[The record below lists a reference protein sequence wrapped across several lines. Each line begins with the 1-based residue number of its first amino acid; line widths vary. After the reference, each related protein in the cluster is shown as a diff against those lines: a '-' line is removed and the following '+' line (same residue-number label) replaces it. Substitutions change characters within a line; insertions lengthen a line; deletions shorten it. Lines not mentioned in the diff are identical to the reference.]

1 MSDPNT
7 PAEPSSAE
15 RGDGT
20 EGPGEDRTVEL
31 PRQSEAEPSDAAP
44 SEPVPSDAAQ
54 FGAEPSAAGPPR
66 LGPRPLERPEV
77 DPDVA
82 AAFGRPG
89 GVDGGFAARRNGNGQ
104 HTTLVAPP
112 PAALASA
119 FGRPD
124 PSAPPLQRPS
134 ENGAGKGAVHE
145 DTFWT
150 DGAERDPWRDPESA
164 AALGP
169 PPGAGVAKDEAVR
182 GEGAR
187 LSLREVFFGRRVE
200 PRALAVLAAVALLI
214 GAAGGMVGRFTAEG
228 AAGLTDPDPTITQT
242 VPGRERPPG
251 SVADIAAR
259 TVPAVVSFEIR
270 VGDEGGTG
278 SGVVIDPSGYVLTNN
293 HVVAPAAEVT
303 GAQIEAIFHD
313 GTRTA
318 AQIVGRDPKTDL
330 AVVKVEV
337 ANPVVATFG
346 SSAGLVVGD
355 GVIAIGSPLGLVGT
369 VTEGIVSAINRPVR
383 LDGAGT
389 DTNAVIDAIQTD
401 AAINPG
407 NSGGPLV
414 DSTGAVVGINTAIRS
429 IGMGEGGSIGLGF
442 AIPIDDAR
450 GIAEELIR
458 TGRVTHA
465 EIGINARSVSD
476 GTTDG
481 AQVQNVQ
488 QGGAA
493 EAAGIIEGDVI
504 VRVGERTIAGADEL
518 VVAVRERNP
527 GDTVE
532 VELIREGRPLT
543 VSVVLAS
550 D

>member
-1 MSDPNT
+1 MNERST
-7 PAEPSSAE
+7 PAERS
-15 RGDGT
+15 GD
-20 EGPGEDRTVEL
+20 
-31 PRQSEAEPSDAAP
+31 RQDPEQDAALR
-44 SEPVPSDAAQ
+44 
-54 FGAEPSAAGPPR
+54 PSADGEAPR
-66 LGPRPLERPEV
+66 LGPRPVDRPTV
-77 DPDVA
+77 DPAVA
-82 AAFGRPG
+82 AVFGRPG
-89 GVDGGFAARRNGNGQ
+89 GVEGGFAAPRNGSASPSK
-104 HTTLVAPP
+104 TSLATPP

-124 PSAPPLQRPS
+124 PSAPSLQRP
-134 ENGAGKGAVHE
+134 ERGATGRANGQTKGA
-145 DTFWT
+145 DAFW
-150 DGAERDPWRDPESA
+150 DAGADRDPWRDPDSDV
-164 AALGP
+164 ALGP
-169 PPGAGVAKDEAVR
+169 PAGAAARNGAAIR

-187 LSLREVFFGRRVE
+187 LSLREVLFGQRVE
-200 PRALAVLAAVALLI
+200 PQALIGLGLVALLI
-214 GAAGGMVGRFTAEG
+214 GAAGGLVGRFTAEG
-228 AAGLTDPDPTITQT
+228 ADGLTDPDPTITQS
-242 VPGRERPPG
+242 VEARERPPG

-270 VGDEGGTG
+270 VGDEGGGG
-278 SGVVIDPSGYVLTNN
+278 SGVLIDPAGYVLTNN
-293 HVVAPAAEVT
+293 HVVAPAAEAS

-313 GTRTA
+313 GTRTG

-337 ANPVVATFG
+337 ANPVVATVG
-346 SSAGLVVGD
+346 SSGGLAVGD
-355 GVIAIGSPLGLVGT
+355 GVIAIGSPLGLAGT
-369 VTEGIVSAINRPVR
+369 VTEGIISAVNRPVR

-414 DSTGAVVGINTAIRS
+414 DSTGAVIGINTAIRS
-429 IGMGEGGSIGLGF
+429 LGMGEGGSIGLGF

-450 GIAEELIR
+450 LIAEELIR
-458 TGRVTHA
+458 SGRVHHA

-493 EAAGIIEGDVI
+493 EAGGIIEGDVI
-504 VRVGERTIAGADEL
+504 VRLGGRPIAGADEL
-518 VVAVRERNP
+518 VVAVREHNP
-527 GDTVE
+527 GDPVE

-543 VSVVLAS
+543 VTVVLAS

>member
-7 PAEPSSAE
+7 PAEPSSVE
-15 RGDGT
+15 RGNGA
-20 EGPGEDRTVEL
+20 EGPGEDRTIEI
-31 PRQSEAEPSDAAP
+31 PRQSDAADATQSDAT
-44 SEPVPSDAAQ
+44 ESDTTESDVTQ
-54 FGAEPSAAGPPR
+54 SDVTPPR

-77 DPDVA
+77 DDESA
-82 AAFGRPG
+82 AAFGRPQ
-89 GVDGGFAARRNGNGQ
+89 GVDGGFAAVRNGAAPRS
-104 HTTLVAPP
+104 TTLVAPP

-124 PSAPPLQRPS
+124 PSAPSLQRPT
-134 ENGAGKGAVHE
+134 ENGAGNGAVQE
-145 DTFWT
+145 DSFWS

-169 PPGAGVAKDEAVR
+169 PAGASKGASEPLR

-187 LSLREVFFGRRVE
+187 LSLREVLFGRRVE
-200 PRALAVLAAVALLI
+200 PRALALLAVVALLI
-214 GAAGGMVGRFTAEG
+214 GAAGGMVGRYTAEG
-228 AAGLTDPDPTITQT
+228 AAGLTDPDPSITQT

-270 VGDEGGTG
+270 VGEEGGTG

-313 GTRTA
+313 GTRAA

-369 VTEGIVSAINRPVR
+369 VTEGIVSAVNRPVR

-458 TGRVTHA
+458 TGAVTHA
-465 EIGINARSVSD
+465 EIGVNSRSMTD

-504 VRVGERTIAGADEL
+504 TRVGDRSIAGADEL

-532 VELIREGRPLT
+532 VQLIREGRPLT

>member
-7 PAEPSSAE
+7 PAERSHGE
-15 RGDGT
+15 RADGA
-20 EGPGEDRTVEL
+20 EGPGEDLTVEL
-31 PRQSEAEPSDAAP
+31 PRQSDAE
-44 SEPVPSDAAQ
+44 
-54 FGAEPSAAGPPR
+54 PPR
-66 LGPRPLERPEV
+66 LGPRPLERPSV
-77 DPDVA
+77 DPDA
-82 AAFGRPG
+82 AAVFGRPG
-89 GVDGGFAARRNGNGQ
+89 DVEGGFAAQRNGTAQ
-104 HTTLVAPP
+104 HTTLVSPP

-124 PSAPPLQRPS
+124 PSAPALQRPN
-134 ENGAGKGAVHE
+134 ENGSGNGRVHE
-145 DTFWT
+145 DSFWT
-150 DGAERDPWRDPESA
+150 EGAERDPWRDPESA

-169 PPGAGVAKDEAVR
+169 PPGSKERASESVR

-187 LSLREVFFGRRVE
+187 LSLRELLFGRRVE
-200 PRALAVLAAVALLI
+200 PRALAVLAAVAVLI
-214 GAAGGMVGRFTAEG
+214 GSAGGLVGRFTAEG
-228 AAGLTDPDPTITQT
+228 AAGLTDPDPTISQT
-242 VPGRERPPG
+242 VDARERPPG

-270 VGDEGGTG
+270 VGDEGGSG

-293 HVVAPAAEVT
+293 HVIAPAAEVT
-303 GAQIEAIFHD
+303 GAHIEAIFHD
-313 GTRTA
+313 GTRAA

-355 GVIAIGSPLGLVGT
+355 GLIAIGSPFGLVGT
-369 VTEGIVSAINRPVR
+369 VTEGIVSALNRPVR

-429 IGMGEGGSIGLGF
+429 ISTGEGGSIGLGF

-458 TGRVTHA
+458 SGSVTHA
-465 EIGINARSVSD
+465 ELGVNARSMTD

-493 EAAGIIEGDVI
+493 EAAGIVEGDVI
-504 VRVGERTIAGADEL
+504 TRLGGRPIAGADEL
-518 VVAVRERNP
+518 VVAYREHNP

-532 VELIREGRPLT
+532 VELIREGRPLRL
-543 VSVVLAS
+543 SVVLAS

>member
-1 MSDPNT
+1 
-7 PAEPSSAE
+7 
-15 RGDGT
+15 
-20 EGPGEDRTVEL
+20 V
-31 PRQSEAEPSDAAP
+31 
-44 SEPVPSDAAQ
+44 
-54 FGAEPSAAGPPR
+54 
-66 LGPRPLERPEV
+66 
-77 DPDVA
+77 
-82 AAFGRPG
+82 
-89 GVDGGFAARRNGNGQ
+89 
-104 HTTLVAPP
+104 
-112 PAALASA
+112 
-119 FGRPD
+119 
-124 PSAPPLQRPS
+124 
-134 ENGAGKGAVHE
+134 
-145 DTFWT
+145 
-150 DGAERDPWRDPESA
+150 
-164 AALGP
+164 
-169 PPGAGVAKDEAVR
+169 
-182 GEGAR
+182 
-187 LSLREVFFGRRVE
+187 
-200 PRALAVLAAVALLI
+200 LAVVALLI
-214 GAAGGMVGRFTAEG
+214 GAAGGLVGRFTAEG

-242 VPGRERPPG
+242 SPGRERPPG

-259 TVPAVVSFEIR
+259 TVPAVVSFEVR
-270 VGDEGGTG
+270 VGEEGGTG

-313 GTRTA
+313 GTRA
-318 AQIVGRDPKTDL
+318 PAQIVGRDPKTDL

-346 SSAGLVVGD
+346 SSSGLVVGD

-369 VTEGIVSAINRPVR
+369 VTEGIVSAVDRPVR
-383 LDGAGT
+383 LDGSGT

-401 AAINPG
+401 AASNPG

-458 TGRVTHA
+458 AGSVHHA
-465 EIGINARSVSD
+465 ELGVNARSMTD

-493 EAAGIIEGDVI
+493 EAAGVIEGDVI
-504 VRVGERTIAGADEL
+504 VRLAGRQIAGADEL
-518 VVAVRERNP
+518 VVAYREHNP

>member
-20 EGPGEDRTVEL
+20 EGPGDRTVEL
-31 PRQSEAEPSDAAP
+31 PRQSDAEQPDAG
-44 SEPVPSDAAQ
+44 PVDA
-54 FGAEPSAAGPPR
+54 GPSAADPPR

-77 DPDVA
+77 DPDAA

-89 GVDGGFAARRNGNGQ
+89 GVEGGFAARRNGATP
-104 HTTLVAPP
+104 HSTLVAPP

-134 ENGAGKGAVHE
+134 ENGAGNGAGHE

-150 DGAERDPWRDPESA
+150 DSAERDPWRDPESA

-169 PPGAGVAKDEAVR
+169 PPGAGGAKAETVR

-187 LSLREVFFGRRVE
+187 LSLREVLFGRRVE
-200 PRALAVLAAVALLI
+200 PRALALLAAVALFI

-251 SVADIAAR
+251 SVADVAAR

-303 GAQIEAIFHD
+303 GSQIEAIFHD

-458 TGRVTHA
+458 TGKVTHA

-504 VRVGERTIAGADEL
+504 VRVGDRTIAGADEL

-527 GDTVE
+527 GDAVE